1 VKLFVHPEA
10 AAEMNEAAAF
20 YGREANVE
28 LALAF
33 IAEVDRAF
41 SLLEKNPEIGP
52 LWRGDARRLP
62 LRRFPYNVVYRRQA
76 TRLEIL
82 AIAHQRRR
90 PGYWKMRQ

>member
-10 AAEMNEAAAF
+10 AAELNEAAAF
-20 YGREANVE
+20 YEREANVE

-41 SLLEKNPEIGP
+41 SLLENNPEIGP
-52 LWRGDARRLP
+52 LWRGNARRLS